1 MMHDTR
7 GDMLPMVA
15 GIGFLLT
22 LVFTLGFQFVRAC
35 VVTGCV
41 KNAMRNDAIIAVT
54 QNNFNAYA
62 SLREG
67 LDGAYSIDAAGQ
79 VSEND
84 TNTLKQDLVSSL
96 GLHDSG
102 DKLTKTVE
110 DGPAYSL
117 SGFGVQVSNPD
128 FRATGTY
135 KITVTG
141 NLSIAMPLQWA
152 PIIIP
157 ISAYADFRPK
167 F

>member
-1 MMHDTR
+1 MTHNTR

-22 LVFTLGFQFVRAC
+22 LVFTLGFQFVRVC
-35 VVTGCV
+35 VVAGCV
-41 KNAMRNDAIIAVT
+41 KDAMRSEAVIAVT
-54 QNNFNAYA
+54 QNNFHAFA

-84 TNTLKQDLVSSL
+84 GNTLKQDFVSSL

-102 DKLTKTVE
+102 DKLAKTAE
-110 DGPAYSL
+110 GGPAYSL
-117 SGFGVQVSNPD
+117 SGFTVQVSNPD
-128 FRATGTY
+128 FKSAGAY
-135 KITVTG
+135 KVIVTG
-141 NLSIAMPLQWA
+141 DLSIAMPLRWA
-152 PIIIP
+152 PITIP
-157 ISAYADFRPK
+157 ISAYADLLPK